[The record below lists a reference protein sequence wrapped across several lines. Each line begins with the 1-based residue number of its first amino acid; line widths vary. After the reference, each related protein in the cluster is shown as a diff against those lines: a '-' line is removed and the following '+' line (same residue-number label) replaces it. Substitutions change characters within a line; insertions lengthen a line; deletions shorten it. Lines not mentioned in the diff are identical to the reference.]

1 MPSRFRIE
9 SGAPYSGRGAL
20 CSDSKGARTELE
32 LGPFIA
38 QGEKLPP
45 YSLLSNIINNALKA
59 SPAGGTVKIG
69 LHEEERKCRI
79 LVRNDGA
86 ILQTIRDRF
95 F

>member
-1 MPSRFRIE
+1 MGRFARIVR
-9 SGAPYSGRGAL
+9 ARGRSWSWG
-20 CSDSKGARTELE
+20 REW
-32 LGPFIA
+32 PFIA

-79 LVRNDGA
+79 LVRSDGA

>member
-1 MPSRFRIE
+1 M
-9 SGAPYSGRGAL
+9 
-20 CSDSKGARTELE
+20 
-32 LGPFIA
+32 
-38 QGEKLPP
+38 
-45 YSLLSNIINNALKA
+45 LSNIINNALKA

-79 LVRNDGA
+79 LVRSDGA